1 MLSNQGPCLHS
12 PILRSYNP
20 DNNEKDLS
28 INADDIDGHWLLCG
42 VPIDT
47 DVGHH
52 WATFQNRLHLAQRD
66 IPGCSVHDDNDVG
79 DHYVHNDDHDVH
91 DNHDGLLSKLQLDQI
106 LFPVH
111 DLHHAI
117 LVNLTDVPG
126 FEPSERKWTQIDK

>member
-1 MLSNQGPCLHS
+1 MFALPN
-12 PILRSYNP
+12 ISYNP

-28 INADDIDGHWLLCG
+28 INAEDIDDLLSLCG

-47 DVGHH
+47 DVGYH
-52 WATFQNRLHLAQRD
+52 WTTFQNRLHLAQRD
-66 IPGCSVHDDNDVG
+66 IPGCSVHDDNDVD
-79 DHYVHNDDHDVH
+79 DHDVHNDVH

-117 LVNLTDVPG
+117 FVNLTDVPG
-126 FEPSERKWTQIDK
+126 FEPSET